1 MYWKTN
7 LPDEEDES
15 MDAERRRHPWRSQS
29 RPEGVVVIGQ
39 VKEGDEVCR
48 NVGESEDDIEED
60 ELTQGDHPEGFLTSS
75 ITLYNIVHLDKLA
88 RLTVIWIWE

>member
-1 MYWKTN
+1 MYFKTN
-7 LPDEEDES
+7 SLDEEDES
-15 MDAERRRHPWRSQS
+15 MDAERRRHPWCSQS

-60 ELTQGDHPEGFLTSS
+60 EFTQGDHPEGF
-75 ITLYNIVHLDKLA
+75 
-88 RLTVIWIWE
+88 

>member
-1 MYWKTN
+1 MYWKAN

-39 VKEGDEVCR
+39 VKERCEVGR
-48 NVGESEDDIEED
+48 NVGEPEDDVGED
-60 ELTQGDHPEGFLTSS
+60 EFTQGDHPEGF
-75 ITLYNIVHLDKLA
+75 
-88 RLTVIWIWE
+88 